1 MASLHFFVCDDST
14 HAFDSI
20 PFSLHKGSY
29 FCCEGINI
37 QEISVLL
44 QLLFKQKIES

>member
-1 MASLHFFVCDDST
+1 MTSASPHPT
-14 HAFDSI
+14 
-20 PFSLHKGSY
+20 FSSHEGSH